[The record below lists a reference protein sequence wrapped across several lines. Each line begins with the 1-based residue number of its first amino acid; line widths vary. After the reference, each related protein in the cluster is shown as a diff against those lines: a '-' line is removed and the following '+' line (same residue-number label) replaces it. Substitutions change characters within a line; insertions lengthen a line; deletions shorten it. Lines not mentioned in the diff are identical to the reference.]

1 MKLTIICF
9 LPSFLKRITIS
20 EIRQHP
26 WFWKNMPREIVEAQR
41 KGYNEIQID
50 QLPSQQSVE
59 DIMRIVGEARISGMD
74 NNGGISSLGVNVVEW
89 IEEEVDGSDDFVQVQ
104 LT

>member
-1 MKLTIICF
+1 
-9 LPSFLKRITIS
+9 
-20 EIRQHP
+20 
-26 WFWKNMPREIVEAQR
+26 MPREIVEAQR

-59 DIMRIVGEARISGMD
+59 EIMRVVGEARISGTE
-74 NNGGISSLGVNVVEW
+74 NNGGTSSLGINVIQW
-89 IEEEVDGSDDFVQVQ
+89 IEDEVDGSDDFVQVQ